1 MTMGKTVTLNFD
13 HLSPSDRKIVTAV
26 AARAEKNR
34 KRIERNREIIRR
46 LKNSNDSQKNIAKDF
61 GINKQAVS
69 LIKRARRITRTHAP
83 IPGRPKRSQI
93 SA

>member
-1 MTMGKTVTLNFD
+1 MGKTITLNFD

-34 KRIERNREIIRR
+34 KRIERNREIIQH

-61 GINKQAVS
+61 GITKQAVS
-69 LIKRARRITRTHAP
+69 LIKRTGRTTRTHAP
-83 IPGRPKRSQI
+83 IPGRRPKSRI

>member
-1 MTMGKTVTLNFD
+1 MTMGKTITLNFD

-46 LKNSNDSQKNIAKDF
+46 LKKLKNLDANSSRKDNAK
-61 GINKQAVS
+61 I
-69 LIKRARRITRTHAP
+69 
-83 IPGRPKRSQI
+83 GR
-93 SA
+93 